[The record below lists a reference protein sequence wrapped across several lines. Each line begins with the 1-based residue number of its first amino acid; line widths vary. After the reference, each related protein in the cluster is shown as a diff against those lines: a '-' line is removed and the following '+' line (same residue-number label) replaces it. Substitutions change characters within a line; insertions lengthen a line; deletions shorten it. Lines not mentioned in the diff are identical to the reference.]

1 MFTNRDERR
10 LNSDTEDTEDTEEQK
25 AHKKRTSGQAAL
37 KAPNNKRRGAV
48 VVGPEEPLISD
59 LLPGKQTLDFIN
71 SYRQFIDKIRAYV
84 DKLVN
89 YVKDHMYGAYDIPL
103 QISAHLLSRLAAV
116 QDVLKLNSGTEL
128 LHAFQSARAELSSTG
143 PAPFD
148 QFVSLIPQDKRGNV
162 LRGGR
167 GRWTYDY
174 VMQEIDHLI
183 QMSSRMSPD
192 MSSSMSAWLNPAKP
206 EPPIFSRTTAASPAG
221 PPSPV
226 KRPSRWPSWLSSWP
240 TTRPTVDWTTLER
253 NNNSSKQSGGGETPL
268 GVWGVR

>member
-1 MFTNRDERR
+1 MKLTRR
-10 LNSDTEDTEDTEEQK
+10 IFFYLQLRHSTP
-25 AHKKRTSGQAAL
+25 HK
-37 KAPNNKRRGAV
+37 
-48 VVGPEEPLISD
+48 
-59 LLPGKQTLDFIN
+59 
-71 SYRQFIDKIRAYV
+71 
-84 DKLVN
+84 
-89 YVKDHMYGAYDIPL
+89 
-103 QISAHLLSRLAAV
+103 SRLAAV

-192 MSSSMSAWLNPAKP
+192 MSSRMSAWFFPPAIPAKP
-206 EPPIFSRTTAASPAG
+206 EPIFSQTTAASPAG
-221 PPSPV
+221 PAGPAG
-226 KRPSRWPSWLSSWP
+226 RSRWSRWLSNWKH
-240 TTRPTVDWTTLER
+240 TPTVDWTTSER
-253 NNNSSKQSGGGETPL
+253 NNNSTAQQQQQQAIRGGETPL
-268 GVWGVR
+268 GVGFWGVR

>member
-1 MFTNRDERR
+1 MEMDVLHFQDSYMFFLFRISQKNLEFPGIDKQSVPYGTLANEGETSGRYQMFTNRDERR
-10 LNSDTEDTEDTEEQK
+10 LNSDTEDTEDTEEQFTP

-59 LLPGKQTLDFIN
+59 LQPGKQTLDFIK
-71 SYRQFIDKIRAYV
+71 SYRQCIDKIRAYV

-89 YVKDHMYGAYDIPL
+89 YVKDHIYRAYDGL

-148 QFVSLIPQDKRGNV
+148 QFVSLIPQDKRGDV

-192 MSSSMSAWLNPAKP
+192 MSSRMSAWFFPPAIAP
-206 EPPIFSRTTAASPAG
+206 TFS
-221 PPSPV
+221 
-226 KRPSRWPSWLSSWP
+226 
-240 TTRPTVDWTTLER
+240 
-253 NNNSSKQSGGGETPL
+253 
-268 GVWGVR
+268 